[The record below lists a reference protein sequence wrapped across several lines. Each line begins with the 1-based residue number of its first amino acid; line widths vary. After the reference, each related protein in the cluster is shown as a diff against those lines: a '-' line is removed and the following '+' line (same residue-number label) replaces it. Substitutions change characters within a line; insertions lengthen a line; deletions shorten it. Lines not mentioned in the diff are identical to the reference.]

1 MAIDTHS
8 EIQVH
13 KSYTV
18 EFSAT
23 SDSYPAN
30 DYPNSYLVIQIYD
43 NDTNA
48 LYHSHTVTDLSVPG
62 NLPYPYTF
70 NSNDVG
76 SYNVVYK
83 VYSGDPNVI
92 TPDPDESS
100 ELAFTVY
107 EYKPTFSLPTVT
119 CAELNIPFTFYPTN
133 WFFNNNDLC
142 PATPI
147 NNGDYQVEYKRYEF
161 NLNTSTYDLKNT
173 VTLTIDPADIINE
186 EVEGELQIPEMY
198 AYEWTPSAL
207 AMVKIVVTINN
218 CSEFVEKATVFP
230 ICGSWKI
237 RRLSC
242 GNYRIYNYKND
253 NITYDL
259 YNDLSST
266 AFPSVTNIVVP
277 AFSYVELP
285 LPVDGIYKII
295 ADNITQYIF
304 NFCKVENCIF
314 SLQKQ
319 ILLDDTL
326 CDDCKM
332 DKVLYQKAL
341 RLISIYETWKKLLDK
356 DNVYSIQYTTTD
368 QSDFLASLY
377 DVNELYTEIM
387 LLCEGCT
394 DSQKPCG
401 C

>member
-1 MAIDTHS
+1 MAIDTNS
-8 EIQVH
+8 EVQVH

-76 SYNVVYK
+76 TYNVVYK
-83 VYSGDPNVI
+83 VYSGDPNVE

-100 ELAFTVY
+100 EIAFTVY

-147 NNGDYQVEYKRYEF
+147 NSGDYQVEYKRYEF

-173 VTLTIDPADIINE
+173 VTLTIDPADITNE
-186 EVEGELQIPEMY
+186 EVEGELEIPEMY

-242 GNYRIYNYKND
+242 GNYRIYNYKNSSITYSLYD
-253 NITYDL
+253 NITD
-259 YNDLSST
+259 
-266 AFPSVTNIVVP
+266 P
-277 AFSYVELP
+277 ATLIKTESIGPFTYIDLP
-285 LPVDGIYKII
+285 LTTDGVYKVQADGI
-295 ADNITQYIF
+295 TQFIF
-304 NFCKVENCIF
+304 NFCALEECVLNM
-314 SLQKQ
+314 QKR
-319 ILLDDTL
+319 ILMDECF
-326 CDDCKM
+326 CDSCKR
-332 DKVLYQKAL
+332 DKDLYQKAMRML
-341 RLISIYETWKKLLDK
+341 PLYETWKKLLDK
-356 DNVYSIQYTTTD
+356 DGVYDMQYKTTD
-368 QSDFLASLY
+368 VAGELARIY
-377 DVNELYTEIM
+377 DAQELYLE
-387 LLCEGCT
+387 LSKLCEDCG
-394 DSQKPCG
+394 DIQKKCG